1 MNVFLREPTRADEER
16 DPSSVTLLGT
26 GLRAAEQIAF
36 GDNAENGAVGVRHWQ
51 AADTVL
57 QHQLRRVFDRSVWP
71 HGNDKRRHQ
80 ISCFHAPAPSV
91 RQIYPAIAGWH

>member
-26 GLRAAEQIAF
+26 GLRAAKQIAF
-36 GDNAENGAVGVRHWQ
+36 GDNAENGALTVRHGQ

-57 QHQLRRVFDRSVWP
+57 QHQQRRYSIVASGRTVTTKDVIRSAALMRRLPLRCKFIP
-71 HGNDKRRHQ
+71 Q
-80 ISCFHAPAPSV
+80 
-91 RQIYPAIAGWH
+91 